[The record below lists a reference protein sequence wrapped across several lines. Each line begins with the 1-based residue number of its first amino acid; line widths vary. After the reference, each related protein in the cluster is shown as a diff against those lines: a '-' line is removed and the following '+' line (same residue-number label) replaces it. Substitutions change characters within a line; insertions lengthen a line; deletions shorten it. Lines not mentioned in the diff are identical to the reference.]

1 MNIKAEDTRLIR
13 IRAKMLAKV
22 MVYLKT
28 KKKNDSALRTRSDN
42 KLKILQNYELLNLLE
57 SRI

>member
-1 MNIKAEDTRLIR
+1 
-13 IRAKMLAKV
+13 ML
-22 MVYLKT
+22 VYLKT